1 MEDGMARRTM
11 MMVAVAAVLGGCAP
25 AMVAGGGLPTTFLG
39 TWEGR
44 GSQTDQPGE
53 WTIRAHLVGGQPGAI
68 IGTIAYP
75 SLDCTGDLTLRLA
88 TPTSLE
94 VVERISEGECVDG
107 GTITLTAAG
116 DGRLRFDWRLEGY
129 PATAEGMLQRVRS

>member
-1 MEDGMARRTM
+1 MMAAAAAALAGCMPGMI
-11 MMVAVAAVLGGCAP
+11 P
-25 AMVAGGGLPTTFLG
+25 GGGLPATFLG

-44 GSQTDQPGE
+44 GSQTDQEGD
-53 WTIRAHLVGGQPGAI
+53 WTIRANLVGGQPGAI

-88 TPTSLE
+88 TPSSLE
-94 VVERISEGECVDG
+94 VVERITAGRCVDG
-107 GTITLTAAG
+107 GTITLTPAG

-129 PATAEGMLQRVRS
+129 PATAEGMLQRARS

>member
-1 MEDGMARRTM
+1 MRRAL
-11 MMVAVAAVLGGCAP
+11 MMVAAAAALAGCMP
-25 AMVAGGGLPTTFLG
+25 RMVIEGGLPVTFLG

-44 GSQTDQPGE
+44 GTQTDQEGE
-53 WTIRAHLVGGQPGAI
+53 WTIRADLVGGQPGAI

-94 VVERISEGECVDG
+94 VVERISEGQCVDG
-107 GTITLTAAG
+107 GTITLTSTG

-129 PATAEGMLQRVRS
+129 PATAEGMLQRPRS